1 MVSSRA
7 LPGGIRRPSAALVGL
22 FLTVLV
28 CAGYP
33 GGSVPLLSGAH
44 RTAVLT
50 GAQSAGT
57 TTAGPAT
64 PRKTSSRGHAYTAPA
79 PGHTTGHRG
88 DLARAAT
95 PQHSHRKLGTGPAP
109 AAGAVG
115 PHGWDPNLPAAST
128 PRSPD
133 RAHPAAAFLGGTG
146 VRAPP
151 APRTA

>member
-7 LPGGIRRPSAALVGL
+7 LPSGIRRPSAALVGL

-44 RTAVLT
+44 RTAVLP

-64 PRKTSSRGHAYTAPA
+64 PRKTSTRGHTHTAPA
-79 PGHTTGHRG
+79 PGHTTGHRIE
-88 DLARAAT
+88 LARAT
-95 PQHSHRKLGTGPAP
+95 PQHSHRKLGTGPTP
-109 AAGAVG
+109 AAVAVG
-115 PHGWDPNLPAAST
+115 SHGWDPNLPAASP
-128 PRSPD
+128 PRSVA
-133 RAHPAAAFLGGTG
+133 RAYPAASFVGGTG